1 MQDLLKDYV
10 TEDLVVMYQVT
21 KAEEVLSEIVNRNNG
36 LIHLWARDYQNIP
49 NYEEEDL
56 VEEAVISCWKAVCKF
71 DPDKGIRFSSFL
83 KSYVIQR
90 FNRIYKCETRL
101 KRYNGLEQESYE
113 AIVELNNT
121 GCTSC
126 DKCHHDDYS
135 SIEINE
141 FLMMLEG
148 TTRKVAEL
156 LLTGFSKVEVAGEL
170 QITPASTSY
179 HVKRI
184 KNSYASYKECIAG

>member
-56 VEEAVISCWKAVCKF
+56 VEEAVISCWKAVCNF
-71 DPDKGIRFSSFL
+71 DPDKGIRFGSYL

-101 KRYNGLEQESYE
+101 KRYNGLEAESYE
-113 AIVELNNT
+113 AMVELYDT
-121 GCTSC
+121 GCVSG

-135 SIEINE
+135 LLEIKE
-141 FLMMLEG
+141 FLRMLEG
-148 TTRKVAEL
+148 TTKQVAKL
-156 LLTGFSKVEVAGEL
+156 LLTGFSKVEVAREL
-170 QITPASTSY
+170 HISPASTSY
-179 HVKRI
+179 HVKKI
-184 KNSYASYKECIAG
+184 STSYTNYRAYIAE